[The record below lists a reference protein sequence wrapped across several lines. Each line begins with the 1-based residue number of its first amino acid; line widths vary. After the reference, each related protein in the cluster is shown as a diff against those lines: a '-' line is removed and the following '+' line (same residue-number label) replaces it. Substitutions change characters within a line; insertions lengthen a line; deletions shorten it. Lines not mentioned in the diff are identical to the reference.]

1 MCRFQ
6 LGVRRA
12 PFQEFQAG
20 GTQVGGAPGR
30 QGGAA
35 GVNQETHLLFL
46 LDGTMTSRWAL
57 RPFPAVNQSQS
68 NECRGRKSWRHA
80 AVTRWKWCEM
90 VRNCWKCF
98 KYPRAAQAIAP
109 RRCQLNYFP
118 TNEDDW
124 QYFQLHHGGRPN
136 PSRQTFNQRILK
148 IHFNLTVMGLVTT
161 GRVAAVAMVTTQPFI
176 SRNPAP
182 RA

>member
-68 NECRGRKSWRHA
+68 NECRGRKSWRHT

-90 VRNCWKCF
+90 VRNCAKLLEMLQISTCG
-98 KYPRAAQAIAP
+98 PSHRPAALPIK
-109 RRCQLNYFP
+109 LFP
-118 TNEDDW
+118 NKR
-124 QYFQLHHGGRPN
+124 G
-136 PSRQTFNQRILK
+136 
-148 IHFNLTVMGLVTT
+148 
-161 GRVAAVAMVTTQPFI
+161 
-176 SRNPAP
+176 
-182 RA
+182 